1 MLKEEK
7 NMEIFLQP
15 AGDVAK
21 KQLQIT
27 IYRKEKLDKLQEYVT
42 VEQYN
47 ELKELYPNEELN
59 MWGVTINKENVWN
72 EMKIGDLVL
81 FYGNRKFFVKGSIK
95 YKIHNSELARN
106 IWGTD
111 SKGLC
116 WEYIFFLDNAQN
128 INVSLEEFN
137 KITGYNFK
145 HVQGAMRVRQN
156 YREKIVKKY
165 EKIFNID
172 YQNIKYQEEQ
182 TRIQKLKNQIWN
194 LDIENTND
202 NFKIVTINGRTKK
215 STSKKTV
222 KRNYNKN
229 KKEKNNVIEYLSDE
243 DKYHLGVLG
252 ELYIYKLLNE
262 GNTSLLKKLNLLN
275 KEIDIDC
282 YNKEYNNQKDWQD
295 KSINKGHDILIKVKE
310 ESEEIYLEVKTSI
323 EDTRLF
329 SMTGNELRL
338 SRNKGKQY
346 YIVKIANF
354 VDINRHIDKSKL
366 KFYFIQNPYQLIEN
380 GDSIKEISI
389 YLND

>member
-1 MLKEEK
+1 
-7 NMEIFLQP
+7 MEIFLQP

-27 IYRKEKLDKLQEYVT
+27 IYKKEKLDKLQEYVT

-128 INVSLEEFN
+128 INISLEEFN
-137 KITGYNFK
+137 KITGY
-145 HVQGAMRVRQN
+145 
-156 YREKIVKKY
+156 
-165 EKIFNID
+165 
-172 YQNIKYQEEQ
+172 
-182 TRIQKLKNQIWN
+182 
-194 LDIENTND
+194 

-243 DKYHLGVLG
+243 DKYHLGVQG

-346 YIVKIANF
+346 YIVKIVNF

-366 KFYFIQNPYQLIEN
+366 KFYFIQDPYQLIEN